1 MTESQA
7 FSLCYVILSIQ
18 PPDYFLSEDYFLDMS
33 TGEFVLWE
41 ALLPNARPGFS
52 ESALALAGSVTDA
65 GGAPM
70 SPTDAAIELYLS
82 PELVL
87 TPVLLQRCFLLA
99 LLLRSRANILVS
111 GSSLHYS

>member
-1 MTESQA
+1 
-7 FSLCYVILSIQ
+7 
-18 PPDYFLSEDYFLDMS
+18 MS
-33 TGEFVLWE
+33 TGEFVLWD
-41 ALLPNARPGFS
+41 ALLPNVRQGIS
-52 ESALALAGSVTDA
+52 DSALALAGSVTDA
-65 GGAPM
+65 GGAAV

-111 GSSLHYS
+111 GSSLFISFN